1 MMMSDESH
9 TSLPPLPRPPADL
22 ASRIH
27 DRVAADLAPRRGP
40 SGPSRWLFGLLAVGA
55 MLMAVAVMMSQQVM
69 MQPARSSVIAL
80 GGLLLVAAA
89 TFTALVRSGSAH
101 VGVRARLALALLPG
115 LAFLVL
121 AWIAYTLMPPV
132 AAAGSHVSTPACL
145 VRGLMLAAIPMTV
158 LVVLW
163 RRTDPFTPRLTGAII
178 GGWAG
183 LTGTIGLTMACPS
196 TDLVHIIVG
205 HGAAIVGGALIGSL
219 LGRRLLP
226 P

>member
-1 MMMSDESH
+1 MMSNETP
-9 TSLPPLPRPPADL
+9 TSLPPLPHPPADL
-22 ASRIH
+22 TSRIR

-40 SGPSRWLFGLLAVGA
+40 TGRSRWLFGLLAAGA
-55 MLMAVAVMMSQQVM
+55 MLMAVTVMMGAQVM
-69 MQPARSSVIAL
+69 SQPIRSGVIAL
-80 GGLLLVAAA
+80 GGLSLVAAA
-89 TFTALVRSGSAH
+89 TFTALVRSGSAR
-101 VGVRARLALALLPG
+101 VGVGARLALALLPG
-115 LAFLVL
+115 LAFVVL
-121 AWIAYTLMPPV
+121 AWIAYGVMPPV
-132 AAAGSHVSTPACL
+132 AATGAHVSTPACL
-145 VRGLMLAAIPMTV
+145 VRGLMLASIPMTV

-219 LGRRLLP
+219 LGRRLLRP
-226 P
+226 